1 MAKIE
6 IIFPSA
12 NIIPGNINHND
23 LSGLEGL
30 GPEYIHLNQ
39 EEYNNLTIKPDLQSV
54 LEEGSTASIETNFS
68 IRTFDDY
75 DYGTKFR
82 LLGDG
87 DTFSKVDL
95 GLNTSNGNV
104 SLNVD
109 SSGITDSISL
119 NHNNAD
125 GDKSITIDEISM
137 KIIDTNKEL
146 GLIYDED
153 YTTNQLSNDRAITD
167 VGGVK
172 ALINQGTSSLVTG
185 VKGDAEATY
194 RIGQVNITANNIGL
208 GNVNNTSDLNKPISN
223 ATQLALDNTVKK
235 TGETFQSIVGNVT
248 ILGNIQSGGNITSSS
263 NIIAAGNIST
273 SINPTLDDHTTRKG
287 YVDSKIVQ
295 TITSGVTA
303 SAPSQNA
310 VYNALQ
316 LKADITYV
324 DGLVSTAIRDA
335 GNWDA
340 SSNTFPTTGTGT
352 GGSIR
357 RGDLYRVSVAGN
369 PFGTEESLDVGDSFR
384 ALIANPGQTTSNW
397 AKLEANTAQATESFR
412 GTSFLLTST
421 GTRIDGAMTQL
432 ATTTSL
438 NSKQDTLVSG
448 TNIKTVGGQ
457 SLVGAGNVTEVQN
470 SLTSST
476 ILAPSVDV
484 VNTALGLKANDN
496 AVVHL
501 AGSETITGT
510 KTFTNTSASTAALFA
525 SSSATSNAAAIS
537 FGNTTQNAIRS
548 ASFSGTNFIEAILTS
563 NNAVGV
569 NFNTNSSY
577 VGDYLNFKLNGALK
591 YKVDYLGNVT
601 GNSFFKTG
609 GTASQFLKADGTT
622 DATSYQ
628 PVLVSGTNIK
638 TVGGNSVLG
647 SGDIPFP
654 TPASQVQN
662 SLTPNTTT
670 LAPSVTAVNA
680 GLALKADDNT
690 VIKTTTNQTKTGN
703 FNVNGMLSVNETSP
717 LAQLQANGTSTTLFT
732 AYIRNSNTAPGT
744 SRALLVEGGT
754 NSADYSAMFRN
765 SAGTE
770 YFTIRGDGQ
779 LISKND
785 GTTSESLVRKSQLDT
800 VANATKTGS
809 STQSGN
815 GTSTSFNI
823 PHGLGTTPTYWNA
836 VAISQAAGNISYI
849 TANSTNI
856 IVNYAVAPA
865 TGTNNLAW
873 NWIAR

>member
-119 NHNNAD
+119 NHNNAN
-125 GDKSITIDEISM
+125 GDKSITIDEVSM
-137 KIIDTNKEL
+137 KITDTNKEL
-146 GLIYDED
+146 GLVYNED

-172 ALINQGTSSLVTG
+172 ALITQGTSSLVTG

-235 TGETFQSIVGNVT
+235 TGESSQSIAGNIT

-287 YVDSKIVQ
+287 YVDSKVVQ
-295 TITSGVTA
+295 TITSGITV

-432 ATTTSL
+432 ATTTAL
-438 NSKQDTLVSG
+438 NNKQDTLLSG

-457 SLVGAGNVTEVQN
+457 SLVGAGNITEVQN
-470 SLTSST
+470 SMTTST
-476 ILAPSVDV
+476 I
-484 VNTALGLKANDN
+484 
-496 AVVHL
+496 
-501 AGSETITGT
+501 
-510 KTFTNTSASTAALFA
+510 
-525 SSSATSNAAAIS
+525 
-537 FGNTTQNAIRS
+537 
-548 ASFSGTNFIEAILTS
+548 
-563 NNAVGV
+563 
-569 NFNTNSSY
+569 
-577 VGDYLNFKLNGALK
+577 
-591 YKVDYLGNVT
+591 
-601 GNSFFKTG
+601 
-609 GTASQFLKADGTT
+609 
-622 DATSYQ
+622 
-628 PVLVSGTNIK
+628 
-638 TVGGNSVLG
+638 
-647 SGDIPFP
+647 
-654 TPASQVQN
+654 
-662 SLTPNTTT
+662 
-670 LAPSVTAVNA
+670 LAPSVTAVNSA
-680 GLALKADDNT
+680 LGLKANLASPALTGIPTAPTAIAGTNTTQLATTGFVTNAITPYINAIVQNGNSFGTTMVIGTNDANSLVLERNNIQKVIIGESSVIFNDGIISGPSSGGQISFGSGSAPLIVSRNTSDAIDVFEIQNVSSGSTGNIVVFSSYSPSYSIKAGVRKDGRIFGSDATANNDFTSLQQLNARIQNNLTGSTVNAPSVTAVNNGLALKANDAD
-690 VIKTTTNQTKTGN
+690 VIHKTGN
-703 FNVNGMLSVNETSP
+703 ESRTGMFTNNGEVVIGNTITTGSYYISIFPSPSVPANI
-717 LAQLQANGTSTTLFT
+717 QGVQANVGITDITLQSAGGNVGIGTSTV
-732 AYIRNSNTAPGT
+732 SEK
-744 SRALLVEGGT
+744 LVVNGNVKIIG
-754 NSADYSAMFRN
+754 
-765 SAGTE
+765 
-770 YFTIRGDGQ
+770 
-779 LISKND
+779 
-785 GTTSESLVRKSQLDT
+785 V
-800 VANATKTGS
+800 
-809 STQSGN
+809 GN
-815 GTSTSFNI
+815 GYIQPSPNGTLWKIQISDTGVISTV
-823 PHGLGTTPTYWNA
+823 T
-836 VAISQAAGNISYI
+836 V
-849 TANSTNI
+849 
-856 IVNYAVAPA
+856 
-865 TGTNNLAW
+865 
-873 NWIAR
+873 